1 MENIRSERTG
11 VKHIETIKVKFS
23 AKFKN
28 REQAK
33 RWRDFHQN
41 VAQLEVLCKWCHE
54 EETHG

>member
-1 MENIRSERTG
+1 MVAFYSRFGLIF
-11 VKHIETIKVKFS
+11 KFS
-23 AKFKN
+23 AKFKD